1 MKTLSKSKH
10 PAGAVVGLGRK
21 ALSLLAGLL
30 LAAAILPVAAQA
42 QTGAQTGQPPASLN
56 PAIPAKV
63 RSVESVVGQVYRL
76 LVEHDGVV
84 KGGTAFLVSGKR
96 IVATN
101 HHVVESGKA
110 YSVGFLDGKGIVKRI
125 PLKLLAI
132 FPHKD
137 LALLEALDDLP
148 GEPLALADGY
158 PTVATDLIAI
168 GFPAAAD
175 PRGGLSWAQS
185 DDSTFFIPSVL
196 KGYVSRVLTNRWFS
210 SQLQHQTPIIPGY
223 SGGPLIDAN
232 GSVLAIST
240 AIHKDANG
248 ISYGVLAADLADFL
262 WACSLPMGIVDT
274 GGRQSRSGRSQPP
287 ATETAKPETIKTTA
301 QLTPPDEEMLARA
314 YAFLDRGDIVAARLV
329 FHYLAD
335 RRHLEVAFGGLAKS
349 YDPLFLN
356 RKRVIGVAGDAEK
369 ARTFY
374 RKAAT
379 ARRLAGQNGMG
390 PIGSLAPS
398 GTCNDSICSLVNGL
412 DGPTV
417 SCQKSDPV
425 LAERTTGTK

>member
-21 ALSLLAGLL
+21 ALSLLAGALL
-30 LAAAILPVAAQA
+30 VAILPVAALA
-42 QTGAQTGQPPASLN
+42 QGGAQTEQPPASVN
-56 PAIPAKV
+56 PAISANV

-76 LVEHDGVV
+76 LVEQDGVV

-110 YSVGFLDGKGIVKRI
+110 YSVGFLDRKGIVKRI

-158 PTVATDLIAI
+158 PAVATDLIAI

-223 SGGPLIDAN
+223 SGGPLIDVN

-262 WACSLPMGIVDT
+262 WACSLPMEIVDT
-274 GGRQSRSGRSQPP
+274 GGRQSRAGRSQPP
-287 ATETAKPETIKTTA
+287 ATEAAKPETIKTTA

-335 RRHLEVAFGGLAKS
+335 RRHLEVAYGGLAKS

-356 RKRVIGVAGDAEK
+356 QKRVIGIAGDAEK

-379 ARRLAGQNGMG
+379 ARRLAGQNGVG
-390 PIGSLAPS
+390 PIGSHAPS

-425 LAERTTGTK
+425 LAERPTGDK